1 MWESHPEQAEAYRQ
15 YLKDHAEE
23 FGLRAEDIAALQ
35 SPVLVNMLHV
45 DDATAIPLG
54 QYVAQ
59 DTKTEVW
66 NESNRKMPYSV
77 WESKY
82 VRLPTCYS
90 EPRTMKCRLP
100 GLWMPTVQVS

>member
-1 MWESHPEQAEAYRQ
+1 MPCRLMWESHPEQAEAYRQ

-59 DTKTEVW
+59 DTEKRRCGTNQTEKCLTAYG
-66 NESNRKMPYSV
+66 NRSTFVCQPVTQSLG
-77 WESKY
+77 
-82 VRLPTCYS
+82 R
-90 EPRTMKCRLP
+90 
-100 GLWMPTVQVS
+100 